1 VFKIFLPEKDLI
13 KTIFSTMR
21 KIETKYTKIAYV
33 GITGGYRNN
42 TRGLFFGQAGTGRE
56 EKYQKKNNQ

>member
-1 VFKIFLPEKDLI
+1 
-13 KTIFSTMR
+13 MR